1 MRVTILAATAAAA
14 LIYAGCSGGSATAT
28 EAASVPPAVPLEPDT
43 DRVTATI
50 RSLEDK
56 VRQNPDDFIAYTKL
70 AGYYLQRQRETGSAE
85 YLTLAGRAARAS
97 LAVLPPEQNFGG
109 LAALAQVEYALHNFA
124 AARDHATRLITLAP
138 TQSTGLQIL
147 SDALIELGEYD
158 NAGRAL
164 EQMQSLAGET
174 ASTQTRLGKYAL
186 LRGRPQEAAQCLS
199 KALVLTL
206 AQSPPPRETV
216 AWCRWQLGEIAFSVG
231 DYQTAERHYR
241 DALVTF
247 PDYYRALAG
256 LGRVR
261 FARDDLP
268 GAIEYYEHA
277 VRIVPEMPVVAA
289 LGDLYQLAGRAQ
301 EATAQH
307 MLIEQMA
314 RLGRVSGTFYDR
326 QLALFYADHD
336 MKSEEAYQIAV
347 KEYETRRDI
356 YGADAVAWTALKAGR
371 LPEAQ
376 AAIHAALRLGTRD
389 ARLYYHAGM
398 VARAAGD
405 KGSARA
411 YLRRALKLN
420 PQFDPVQAAVARQVL
435 AID

>member
-1 MRVTILAATAAAA
+1 MNVISLAAVAVVA
-14 LIYAGCSGGSATAT
+14 LICAGYGGGSPTASEAT
-28 EAASVPPAVPLEPDT
+28 SVPPATPLEPDT
-43 DRVTATI
+43 DQVTTAI

-56 VRQNPDDFIAYTKL
+56 VKQNPDDFVAYTKL
-70 AGYYLQRQRETGSAE
+70 AGYYLQRQRETGSNE
-85 YLTLAGRAARAS
+85 YLTLARRAARAS

-124 AARDHATRLITLAP
+124 AARDHAMRLIELDP
-138 TQSTGLQIL
+138 TKSIGFQIL
-147 SDALIELGEYD
+147 GDALIELGEYD
-158 NAGRAL
+158 GALRAL
-164 EQMQSLAGET
+164 DRLQSLAAET
-174 ASTQTRLGKYAL
+174 VGTQTRLGKYAL
-186 LRGRPQEAAQCLS
+186 LHGRPEDAARYLS
-199 KALVLTL
+199 EALVLAL
-206 AQSPPPRETV
+206 EQSPPPRETV

-231 DYQTAERHYR
+231 DYHTAERHYR

-256 LGRVR
+256 LGRGR
-261 FARDDLP
+261 FARGDLQ
-268 GAIEYYEHA
+268 GAIEHYEHA
-277 VRIVPEMPVVAA
+277 VRIVPEMTFVAA
-289 LGDLYQLAGRAQ
+289 LGDLYKLAGHEK

-307 MLIEQMA
+307 TLIEQIA
-314 RLGRVSGTFYDR
+314 RLGRVSGTLYDR

-336 MKSEEAYQIAV
+336 MKSEEAYQMAV
-347 KEYETRRDI
+347 KEYAARRDI

-371 LPEAQ
+371 LPQAQ
-376 AAIHAALRLGTRD
+376 AAVHEALKLGTRD

-405 KGSARA
+405 KASARD

-420 PQFDPVQAAVARQVL
+420 PQFDPVQAAVARKAL